1 MSRQGPI
8 AMTQTLSK
16 DRETGLAAALIETL
30 QMPAIVIDGDGSILA
45 ANRVAHGQLGT
56 LRLGEALTLSLRAPD
71 ILDSVARV
79 QAGGAAEIVTWR
91 PRVPVERVFEV
102 SVAAIGTRGFEKHVV
117 ITLRDLT
124 EAHRVER
131 MRVDFVANV
140 SHELRTPLASVLGF
154 IETLQ
159 GPARDDPKVRDR
171 FLEIMRDQGR
181 RMARLIDDLK
191 AGRTVVFNS
200 SRAMVAEAQ
209 AKFPGTRVVLVEATP
224 EVRAR
229 RLGGRGRENEA
240 EIAARLARE
249 VTVALPGAIRVD
261 NSGPLDSGIEAF
273 LAALRQIA
281 AD

>member
-1 MSRQGPI
+1 MLVLVVGPSGAGKDTLLNAARAALASSPGFVFPRRVVTRQTV
-8 AMTQTLSK
+8 AALEDHDSVS
-16 DRETGLAAALIETL
+16 EAEFAAA
-30 QMPAIVIDGDGSILA
+30 SA
-45 ANRVAHGQLGT
+45 AGAYALSWSAHG
-56 LRLGEALTLSLRAPD
+56 LSYGLP
-71 ILDSVARV
+71 
-79 QAGGAAEIVTWR
+79 
-91 PRVPVERVFEV
+91 
-102 SVAAIGTRGFEKHVV
+102 
-117 ITLRDLT
+117 
-124 EAHRVER
+124 
-131 MRVDFVANV
+131 
-140 SHELRTPLASVLGF
+140 
-154 IETLQ
+154 
-159 GPARDDPKVRDR
+159 
-171 FLEIMRDQGR
+171 
-181 RMARLIDDLK
+181 ARLIDDLK

-261 NSGPLDSGIEAF
+261 NSGPLDSGIAAF